1 MRLLILECLTT
12 LVLISVSSAADKS
25 QKKIVA
31 TLVEAPSTRICVGL
45 DCPPWP
51 VPDDFGFCF
60 QEGTYH
66 YTGTYFS
73 RAMPWATKGKRL
85 SLLKGQ
91 PVAILVTEKEILV
104 KDSRIKVK
112 LKRVHGDLQFQS
124 DSCRNN

>member
-1 MRLLILECLTT
+1 
-12 LVLISVSSAADKS
+12 
-25 QKKIVA
+25 
-31 TLVEAPSTRICVGL
+31 
-45 DCPPWP
+45 
-51 VPDDFGFCF
+51 
-60 QEGTYH
+60 
-66 YTGTYFS
+66 
-73 RAMPWATKGKRL
+73 MPWATKGKRL